1 MIYGR
6 WQIKLVVVIYSV
18 LSLLEHLA
26 PSSNFNGQSCSFVE
40 SFAHV
45 LTKSNIKFFH
55 RIFIDCGI
63 LTYDLIQIKI
73 C

>member
-1 MIYGR
+1 M
-6 WQIKLVVVIYSV
+6 VVICSV
-18 LSLLEHLA
+18 LSMLEHLA
-26 PSSNFNGQSCSFVE
+26 PSNFNGQSCCFVE

-63 LTYDLIQIKI
+63 LACDLIQIKI
-73 C
+73 CQKNHYN